1 MFFFKK
7 KAPEEKAAQ
16 SGSDDDSEESEEKK
30 PAVSGNIE
38 VALTKITTQLEALN
52 EVRKANAEQFT
63 RVSEQIGELRSA
75 IMDSNR
81 AISTIEVASTKAID
95 LVNSVQ
101 PDKLMMEV
109 RKEDGKIESLK
120 ANIEANETIIKDL
133 MKALKEMREQ
143 MNFYKGVDQ
152 VIKMNNDIKQEML
165 DIKKT
170 EGLIGRHA
178 DRVET
183 IFVEVEK
190 KFYDFEKFN
199 EAVKELDR
207 SFKKLSTDFDKM
219 RVSVEEKSD
228 KKELVKLID
237 KFTDFEK
244 HTSNILKLLDQKSKT
259 LVGEIN
265 SNFKSLKAQLEKNL
279 ADSSKKLE
287 VKEIQAVTVSSTSSA
302 SASSAV
308 PASGNDASQVAKD
321 NPSVDKSANNKP
333 AGAVST
339 ETKSVEEEKK
349 DWKNV
354 TNGVFGFL
362 RKK

>member
-7 KAPEEKAAQ
+7 KAPEEKAAS
-16 SGSDDDSEESEEKK
+16 SGSDDDSEETEDKK
-30 PAVSGNIE
+30 PAVSGNVE
-38 VALTKITTQLEALN
+38 VELTKINTQLEALN

-152 VIKMNNDIKQEML
+152 VIKINNDIKQEML
-165 DIKKT
+165 DMKKT
-170 EGLIGRHA
+170 EGLISRHA

-199 EAVKELDR
+199 EAVKEIDR

-244 HTSNILKLLDQKSKT
+244 HTSNIIKLLDQKSKT
-259 LVGEIN
+259 LVGEVN
-265 SNFKSLKAQLEKNL
+265 SNFKSLKTQLEKNL
-279 ADSSKKLE
+279 SDPSKKLE
-287 VKEIQAVTVSSTSSA
+287 VKEIETLAVSSTTPV
-302 SASSAV
+302 SASSNVPSQTGAV
-308 PASGNDASQVAKD
+308 SQA
-321 NPSVDKSANNKP
+321 NTDKSADSSSADAKP
-333 AGAVST
+333 A
-339 ETKSVEEEKK
+339 EEEKK
-349 DWKNV
+349 DGKNV
-354 TNGVFGFL
+354 TSGIFGFL